1 MRWWLLS
8 IEFSRLEA
16 VEPQGTYSFWR
27 QHPVT
32 LGKHARKSRAS
43 PTLKGGEK
51 LGKKRMA
58 DGQLGRRRRATT
70 ARAKVMYRGRSV
82 YSERQIRQS
91 GGCSAGRPN
100 FGTIS
105 VQVLSLHAR
114 RLGVYGT
121 WCLCSV
127 CSMYE
132 VPTSG
137 LVLGRFTQVPSQ

>member
-43 PTLKGGEK
+43 PTLKGEEK
-51 LGKKRMA
+51 LGKK
-58 DGQLGRRRRATT
+58 ATT